1 MSDSKHLVCPACG
14 AVNRLPAERLGGGNC
29 GRCGKALFPGVP
41 VTLDESRFER
51 HIGRSDLPVLVDFW
65 AEWCGPCKMMAP
77 TFDQLARDFRSRL
90 VVAKVETE
98 RAANVSARFGIRSI
112 PTMILFSGG
121 REVDRLSGAL
131 PAAQLTQWL
140 AGHGIR

>member
-1 MSDSKHLVCPACG
+1 MSDPRHVVCPACG
-14 AVNRLPAERLGGGNC
+14 AINRLPAERLGSGNC
-29 GRCGKALFPGVP
+29 GRCGGSLFPGQPLV
-41 VTLDESRFER
+41 LDESSFER
-51 HIGRSDLPVLVDFW
+51 HVGRNDLPVLVDFW

-77 TFDQLARDFRSRL
+77 TFDQLARVYSGRL
-90 VVAKVETE
+90 VVAKLETE
-98 RAANVSARFGIRSI
+98 RAPAVSARFGIRSI